1 MAARTN
7 PTRATATSTS
17 AGVLRPEDLAR
28 LTRLA
33 RHPVSD
39 PLARYVENFW
49 SLRWDLPPGFEH
61 RSSTLPH
68 PACNLSVERGETR
81 PVSAT
86 TRWS

>member
-7 PTRATATSTS
+7 ATRAAATTTS

-33 RHPVSD
+33 RYPVAEA
-39 PLARYVENFW
+39 LASHVENLW
-49 SLRWDLPPGFEH
+49 SLRWDLPPGVEH

-68 PACNLSVERGETR
+68 PACT
-81 PVSAT
+81 
-86 TRWS
+86 